1 MSSVK
6 LPAFID
12 DISNYLSGI
21 KNLSNIYIKNLKITE
36 EAKQE
41 KLAIIIFKV
50 LKEYNKNKK

>member
-21 KNLSNIYIKNLKITE
+21 KNLSNIYIKNLKVFRQPF
-36 EAKQE
+36 K
-41 KLAIIIFKV
+41 KL
-50 LKEYNKNKK
+50 